1 MSEGAPAGAA
11 GAPAIAAAPH
21 TGAAPAAP
29 PCAAPYETTTP
40 AATPGGIR

>member
-1 MSEGAPAGAA
+1 MSAGAPAGAA
-11 GAPAIAAAPH
+11 PRTRVAPKGPS
-21 TGAAPAAP
+21 TPAAP